1 MPQTKPFVEFFL
13 HSLLSKLLLLIS
25 RRVIFIENRFKL

>member
-13 HSLLSKLLLLIS
+13 HSLLSKLPLLIS
-25 RRVIFIENRFKL
+25 RRIIFY